1 MIMRCPGCGG
11 RNPRDVQSCEWCR
24 RSFVKVPKRG
34 LSARWWG
41 IISAV
46 VISLLLFT
54 LAALAMLNVARP
66 TLGRSSTVATAS
78 PPPLLP
84 FTIAS
89 PSPSPSPTAAA
100 RPSPSPPPALVSE
113 PPSPSPSPT
122 AVLAR
127 YARVNNTGTLG
138 LNIRREPATSAPS
151 VAAVAEGGTVRL
163 VGPEQRGA
171 DGRVW
176 LQVEDARG
184 NQGWVPAEF
193 LVPLDS
199 APGG

>member
-66 TLGRSSTVATAS
+66 TLGRSGAVPTAS

-89 PSPSPSPTAAA
+89 PSPSPVAAA
-100 RPSPSPPPALVSE
+100 RPSPSPPPTALSA
-113 PPSPSPSPT
+113 PPSSSPSPT
-122 AVLAR
+122 PVPSR
-127 YARVNNTGTLG
+127 YARVNNTGALG

-151 VAAVAEGGTVRL
+151 IAAVAEGATVRL
-163 VGPEQRGA
+163 VGPEQPGA

-184 NQGWVPAEF
+184 NQGWVPTDF
-193 LVPLDS
+193 LVQLDS

>member
-41 IISAV
+41 IISVV

-66 TLGRSSTVATAS
+66 TLGRSGANPTAS

-84 FTIAS
+84 FTIVS
-89 PSPSPSPTAAA
+89 PSPSPAAVA
-100 RPSPSPPPALVSE
+100 RPSPSPPPAPVSV
-113 PPSPSPSPT
+113 PSSPAPSPT
-122 AVLAR
+122 PAPPR
-127 YARVNNTGTLG
+127 YARVTNTGTLG
-138 LNIRREPATSAPS
+138 LNIRREPGTSAPS
-151 VAAVAEGGTVRL
+151 VAAIAEGATVRL
-163 VGPEQRGA
+163 VGPEEQGT

-176 LQVEDARG
+176 LQVEDTRG

-193 LVPLDS
+193 LVQVS
-199 APGG
+199 AGPAG